1 MLKGTIG
8 PPSILT
14 EYGLNEEAVKLR
26 VGMSLADRDRCTGAK
41 QAISLVTWMP
51 AGVISGAS
59 GWLSEPKDSIPLR
72 LRSSRCFW

>member
-1 MLKGTIG
+1 MLKESIG

-14 EYGLNEEAVKLR
+14 EYGVNEEAVKLR
-26 VGMSLADRDRCTGAK
+26 VGASLVDRDRCTGAK

-51 AGVISGAS
+51 AGVMSGAS
-59 GWLSEPKDSIPLR
+59 GWLSKLKDSIPLR